1 MKDTDTGRSRYTGKL
16 ENQDPS
22 GTLQKL
28 ENQDPSGTLQKP
40 ENWDPSGALQ
50 KPENWDPTKT
60 VVPDCDLLYTVNKT
74 K

>member
-1 MKDTDTGRSRYTGKL
+1 MKDTNTGRSRYTGKL

-40 ENWDPSGALQ
+40 ENWDP
-50 KPENWDPTKT
+50 TKT
-60 VVPDCDLLYTVNKT
+60 VVPDCDLLYNVNKT

>member
-16 ENQDPS
+16 ENGDPS

-40 ENWDPSGALQ
+40 ENWDP
-50 KPENWDPTKT
+50 TKT
-60 VVPDCDLLYTVNKT
+60 VVPDCDLLYNVNKT

>member
-16 ENQDPS
+16 ENRDPS

-28 ENQDPSGTLQKP
+28 ENQDPSGT
-40 ENWDPSGALQ
+40 LQ

>member
-1 MKDTDTGRSRYTGKL
+1 MKDTYTGRSRYTGKL
-16 ENQDPS
+16 ENRDPS

-40 ENWDPSGALQ
+40 ENWDP
-50 KPENWDPTKT
+50 TKT
-60 VVPDCDLLYTVNKT
+60 VVPDCDLLYNVNKT

>member
-40 ENWDPSGALQ
+40 ENWDP
-50 KPENWDPTKT
+50 TKT
-60 VVPDCDLLYTVNKT
+60 VVPDCDLLYNVNKT

>member
-16 ENQDPS
+16 ENRDPS

-40 ENWDPSGALQ
+40 ENWDP
-50 KPENWDPTKT
+50 TKT
-60 VVPDCDLLYTVNKT
+60 VVPDCDLLYNVNKT